1 MALKP
6 LSSAGKKASQT
17 TRVKKWRKSNR
28 PPGVTNWIRRENVLV
43 GVQSVVLFFSQKLLF
58 FFSSSA
64 K

>member
-28 PPGVTNWIRRENVLV
+28 PGVTNWIRENVLV

-58 FFSSSA
+58 FFSSA

>member
-6 LSSAGKKASQT
+6 LSSAGKNASQT

-28 PPGVTNWIRRENVLV
+28 PGGVTNWIRRENVLV
-43 GVQSVVLFFSQKLLF
+43 GVQSVVLFFSRIRF
-58 FFSSSA
+58 FFSGA

>member
-28 PPGVTNWIRRENVLV
+28 PGVTNWIRRENVLV

-58 FFSSSA
+58 FFSSA